1 MGERINVATTAYAA
15 GGAIQAGVNA
25 AVASLRYDR
34 AIATQRASL
43 ATIHDAFLERA
54 RVQVAQRNIRILL
67 DL

>member
-1 MGERINVATTAYAA
+1 MSERINVGVAAYAA
-15 GGAIQAGVNA
+15 GAAIQAGVNA
-25 AVASLRYDR
+25 AVASIRYDR
-34 AIATQRASL
+34 ARASQRASL